1 VVIAAKFGG
10 GSMLNLL
17 SGECADLLRIGA
29 LHQGSGKR
37 LCLWEVSVKREHPMD
52 LP

>member
-1 VVIAAKFGG
+1 
-10 GSMLNLL
+10 MLDLL